1 MRIKDYMDDF
11 TKDYMLDQ
19 AMASIVAFKKAIEI
33 VNKKHPDKSKRLSP
47 TQKLKYFT
55 EFINKEHDRMMEE
68 YEKCNQQI
76 K

>member
-1 MRIKDYMDDF
+1 MDDF

-19 AMASIVAFKKAIEI
+19 AMASVVAFKEAIKI
-33 VNKKHPDKSKRLSP
+33 VNEKHPDKSKRLSP

-55 EFINKEHDRMMEE
+55 EFINDEHDRIMEE
-68 YEKCNQQI
+68 YEKCNQTV